1 MLFLEK
7 HDWRPAPV
15 VERFRPGSMASVLG
29 HEQVWGEIEN
39 GKSQQMLLERLYGPV
54 DRNRYGRC

>member
-1 MLFLEK
+1 MLS
-7 HDWRPAPV
+7 ATQC
-15 VERFRPGSMASVLG
+15 S
-29 HEQVWGEIEN
+29 VWGEIEN